1 MGIGNSLIL
10 LLEFQLQEVTPSA
23 NPHAVN
29 QYAAK
34 ATFSTELLHGNV
46 PEAPSEASFGL
57 A

>member
-1 MGIGNSLIL
+1 MRVENFVCSS
-10 LLEFQLQEVTPSA
+10 TPSA